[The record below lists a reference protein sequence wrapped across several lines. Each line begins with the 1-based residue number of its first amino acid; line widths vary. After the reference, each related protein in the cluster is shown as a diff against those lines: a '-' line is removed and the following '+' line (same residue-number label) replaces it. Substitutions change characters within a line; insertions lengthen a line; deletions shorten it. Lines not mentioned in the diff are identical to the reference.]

1 MAKVLVGMSGGVDSS
16 VAALLLRDA
25 GHEVVGVTMRLATND
40 SLGIVGESTCC
51 STADVLDA
59 QAVCDALGIR
69 HVSFDLDEEFAEA
82 VIRPFSDAYAA
93 GLTPNPCIWCNRHLK
108 FGLLWHIAQR
118 MGCEA
123 LATGHYAR
131 VVRSEVDGCY
141 ELRQAADRDKDQSY
155 VLYPIA
161 PDVLPHVLLP
171 LGELSGKEE
180 VRARAAAAGLPT
192 ASKHESQDICFVPDG
207 DYPAFLER
215 FRDEELEPGRI
226 VDQAGEVLGEHGGI
240 ERFTI
245 GQRKGLAVSV
255 GRRLYVLDKDPIT
268 RNVLVGPDDALLSC
282 EFVVAEAN
290 WPSGEVVQAPFRGEV
305 VTCYHGF
312 RHACTVEP
320 LGGDAFR
327 IVCDAPVRAIAPGQ
341 SAVVY
346 TGDRVVCGG
355 IIQRFA
361 AK

>member
-118 MGCEA
+118 MGCDA

-131 VVRSEVDGCY
+131 VVRGADGRC
-141 ELRQAADRDKDQSY
+141 ELRQAVDRDKDQSY

-161 PDVLPHVLLP
+161 PEVLPHVLLP
-171 LGELSGKEE
+171 LGELGGKEE
-180 VRARAAAAGLPT
+180 VRAIAARAGLPT

-215 FRDEELEPGRI
+215 FRGEALAPGRI
-226 VDQAGEVLGEHGGI
+226 VDEAGEVLGEHGGI
-240 ERFTI
+240 ERFTV

-255 GRRLYVLDKDPIT
+255 GHRLYVVDKEPTT
-268 RNVLVGPDDALLSC
+268 RDVVVGPNDALFSSA
-282 EFVVAEAN
+282 FAVAEAN
-290 WPSGEVVQAPFRGEV
+290 WPSGAVPQEPFRGEV

-320 LGGDAFR
+320 QGSDAFHV
-327 IVCDAPVRAIAPGQ
+327 VCDEPVRAIALGQ

-346 TGDRVVCGG
+346 AGDRVVCGG
-355 IIQRFA
+355 IIQRS
-361 AK
+361 